1 MSPDQSCTVLVH
13 NITCCGKYRILQ
25 VLIDL
30 CNSLFSDYDLDL
42 KTKICVLYCITL
54 QYCTSITIIRPPSP
68 QLLPN
73 PMQNENLIFFIDHR
87 SFHIEYW
94 TFTLNIGLGEPL
106 LAQFN
111 PLMYIVYRYQ
121 ILHKLCIR
129 IYQEFET
136 FCGFSPPTRCKL

>member
-1 MSPDQSCTVLVH
+1 MFPDWSCTVLVH
-13 NITCCGKYRILQ
+13 NRTCCGKYCILQ

-30 CNSLFSDYDLDL
+30 CNSLISDYDLDL
-42 KTKICVLYCITL
+42 KTKICVVYCITL
-54 QYCTSITIIRPPSP
+54 QYCTSITIIRPSSP

-73 PMQNENLIFFIDHR
+73 PMQNENLIFFIDHW

-121 ILHKLCIR
+121 ILHKLCTR
-129 IYQEFET
+129 IYQKFET
-136 FCGFSPPTRCKL
+136 FSRIFFSNWSL